1 MFDMY
6 VFYAAPLSSEMLVEI
21 HDESYARIHLGN
33 IGVNMDFF
41 VARICFK
48 GGSTYNINILQVL
61 LYFLKSLNLILNNV
75 IILQGQRIFMPDV
88 LLFLHVFLQANEMRN
103 IEQLAKSY
111 DRDVAAIANSLT
123 SGINRFIDVIAG
135 NYSMKGTIG
144 QLVEATDSLSDKVHI
159 S

>member
-1 MFDMY
+1 
-6 VFYAAPLSSEMLVEI
+6 MLVEI

-48 GGSTYNINILQVL
+48 GSSTYNINILQVL
-61 LYFLKSLNLILNNV
+61 LYFLKSLHLKHINFL
-75 IILQGQRIFMPDV
+75 ILQGQNITIFTYIF
-88 LLFLHVFLQANEMRN
+88 LLSEQANEMRN

-144 QLVEATDSLSDKVHI
+144 QLVEATDSLSDKVLI

>member
-1 MFDMY
+1 
-6 VFYAAPLSSEMLVEI
+6 MLVEI

-61 LYFLKSLNLILNNV
+61 LYFLKSLHLKHINFL
-75 IILQGQRIFMPDV
+75 ILQGQNITIFTYIF
-88 LLFLHVFLQANEMRN
+88 LLSEQANEMRN

-144 QLVEATDSLSDKVHI
+144 QLVEATDSLSDKVLI

>member
-1 MFDMY
+1 
-6 VFYAAPLSSEMLVEI
+6 MLVEI

-61 LYFLKSLNLILNNV
+61 LYFLKSLHLIHIYVFL
-75 IILQGQRIFMPDV
+75 ILQGQRIFKPDV
-88 LLFLHVFLQANEMRN
+88 LLFLHIFLISKQANEMRN

-144 QLVEATDSLSDKVHI
+144 QLVEATDSLSDKVLI

>member
-1 MFDMY
+1 
-6 VFYAAPLSSEMLVEI
+6 MLVEI

-61 LYFLKSLNLILNNV
+61 LYFLKSLHLIHINV
-75 IILQGQRIFMPDV
+75 FLILQGQRIFKPDV
-88 LLFLHVFLQANEMRN
+88 LLFLHIFLISKQANEMRN

-144 QLVEATDSLSDKVHI
+144 QLVEATDSLSDKVLI

>member
-1 MFDMY
+1 
-6 VFYAAPLSSEMLVEI
+6 MLVEI

-61 LYFLKSLNLILNNV
+61 FYFLKSLHLKHINFL
-75 IILQGQRIFMPDV
+75 ILQGQNITIFTYIF
-88 LLFLHVFLQANEMRN
+88 LLSEQANEMRN

-144 QLVEATDSLSDKVHI
+144 QLVEATDSLSDKVLI